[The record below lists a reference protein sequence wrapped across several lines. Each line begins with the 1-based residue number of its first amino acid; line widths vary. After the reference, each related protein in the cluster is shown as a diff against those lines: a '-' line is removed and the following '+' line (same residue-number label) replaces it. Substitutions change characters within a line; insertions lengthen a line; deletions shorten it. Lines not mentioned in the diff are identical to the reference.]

1 MSERNAFE
9 QGYAGFFLS
18 AIIAITASF
27 PSLASAQDASR
38 VLAIGGSV
46 TEIVYALGEQERLI
60 ARDTTSTHPP
70 AAEDLPDVGYM
81 RALSP
86 EGVLSVAPDLIVA
99 EDGAGPPETIELL
112 EAAAIPFV
120 TVPDQ
125 YSAEGVEAKIL
136 AVGDALGVP
145 GKAEALAADVAA
157 KLSAATAA
165 ADLPEGARK
174 RVMFVLSTQGG
185 RIMASGTDTAAAAI
199 IDMAGGVNAVTAFQ
213 GYKQM
218 GDEAVLAAAPDVI
231 LMMDRGGGDRDV
243 AANELFAMPALAST
257 PAAAERA
264 LIKMDG
270 LRMLGF
276 GPRTAEAV
284 MALSEALGDS

>member
-1 MSERNAFE
+1 MSNRTAAQ
-9 QGYAGFFLS
+9 QGYIGFVLS
-18 AIIAITASF
+18 SIIAITVGL
-27 PSLASAQDASR
+27 PSLAGAQDASR

-46 TEIVYALGEQERLI
+46 TEIVYALGEEERLI
-60 ARDTTSTHPP
+60 ARDATSTHPP

-120 TVPDQ
+120 TVPDRF
-125 YSAEGVEAKIL
+125 SADGVEEKIL

-157 KLSAATAA
+157 KLAAATAA
-165 ADLPEGARK
+165 ADVPEGTRK
-174 RVMFVLSTQGG
+174 RVMFILSTQGG

-199 IDMAGGVNAVTAFQ
+199 IDMAGGMNAVTAFD
-213 GYKQM
+213 GYKQL
-218 GDEAVLAAAPDVI
+218 GDEAVVAAAPDVI
-231 LMMDRGGGDRDV
+231 LMMDRGGDHN
-243 AANELFAMPALAST
+243 AAADELFAMPAIAST

-264 LIKMDG
+264 LIRMDG

-284 MALSEALGDS
+284 TALSEALGDS

>member
-1 MSERNAFE
+1 MSNRTAAQ
-9 QGYAGFFLS
+9 QGYIGFVLS
-18 AIIAITASF
+18 SIIAITVGL
-27 PSLASAQDASR
+27 PSLVGAQDASR

-46 TEIVYALGEQERLI
+46 TEIVYALGEEERLI
-60 ARDTTSTHPP
+60 ARDATSTHPP

-120 TVPDQ
+120 TVPDRF
-125 YSAEGVEAKIL
+125 SADGVEEKIL

-145 GKAEALAADVAA
+145 GKAETLAAEVAA
-157 KLSAATAA
+157 KLAAATAA
-165 ADLPEGARK
+165 ADVPEGTRK
-174 RVMFVLSTQGG
+174 RVMFILSTQGG

-199 IDMAGGVNAVTAFQ
+199 IDMAGGMNAVTAFD
-213 GYKQM
+213 GYKQL
-218 GDEAVLAAAPDVI
+218 GDEAVVAAAPDVI
-231 LMMDRGGGDRDV
+231 LMMDRGGDHN
-243 AANELFAMPALAST
+243 AAADELFAMPAIAST

-264 LIKMDG
+264 LIRMDG

-284 MALSEALGDS
+284 TALSEALGDS